1 MVFSFLFFFFSPS
14 RWCPHGVFD
23 TMQGLP
29 HTFLSGSPDHLLSL
43 TLISL
48 GLYLIWGQIF
58 LVYFLHFFFIFSRNL
73 GYIWGLP
80 HNVGSTAGSKFD
92 FECVKLLEF
101 RFVQEFVFIL
111 MMIHSVI
118 IAGMGTFKKKNVS
131 NSILYHFGLTTSLGW
146 ANQIKWSHWGH
157 PGVSEVHADRT
168 HLLWAWCVHVQPSP
182 LIYLKSFF
190 FFLVSCNSAHA
201 SLGSI
206 FPLLAKTSASY
217 RESLV
222 ISHNDLVSP
231 DTHSHMGR
239 LWRTA
244 GYQLRP

>member
-1 MVFSFLFFFFSPS
+1 MFFKNVFLHLISVNLSLVSSWSIPLKSTLLATFKPHKWANTENNKSAVTSEYCSGDTVQTEREGRMMNFHGRTEQILFFRFQRHMPLNARPLHQPICVLWFFFFFFFFFSPS

-80 HNVGSTAGSKFD
+80 HSVGSTAGSKFD

-118 IAGMGTFKKKNVS
+118 IKKM
-131 NSILYHFGLTTSLGW
+131 W
-146 ANQIKWSHWGH
+146 AI
-157 PGVSEVHADRT
+157 PF
-168 HLLWAWCVHVQPSP
+168 C
-182 LIYLKSFF
+182 I
-190 FFLVSCNSAHA
+190 
-201 SLGSI
+201 
-206 FPLLAKTSASY
+206 
-217 RESLV
+217 
-222 ISHNDLVSP
+222 ISV
-231 DTHSHMGR
+231 
-239 LWRTA
+239 
-244 GYQLRP
+244 